1 LGYVF
6 RFLGVVFIESDPVN
20 EVQACV

>member
-6 RFLGVVFIESDPVN
+6 RFFCVVFIESDPVN